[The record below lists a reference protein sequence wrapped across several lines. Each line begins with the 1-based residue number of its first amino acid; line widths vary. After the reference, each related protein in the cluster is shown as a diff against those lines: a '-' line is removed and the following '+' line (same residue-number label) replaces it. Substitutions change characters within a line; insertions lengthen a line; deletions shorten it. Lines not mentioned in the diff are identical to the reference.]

1 MGVICRE
8 ACLTMSRRLWQKKVA
23 DKLYLPEKLYFCVRF
38 PLCVLAPALQ
48 LSRAVAE
55 SFTIARAV
63 PWLESNEEFSYRG
76 SRQRIL

>member
-1 MGVICRE
+1 MCG
-8 ACLTMSRRLWQKKVA
+8 RLWQKKVA

-55 SFTIARAV
+55 SFTIARSL

-76 SRQRIL
+76 SWQRIL